1 MENVQSTT
9 SNLDCIKGMY
19 ESAAIADFP
28 AFLGAMDPAIE
39 WNEAEN
45 FPYADRN
52 PYIGPQAVAEG
63 VFGRIAADWE
73 YWTLSSLEFHET
85 KTDMIIVTGRYNA
98 KHKITGKIIKAQ
110 FTHMW
115 RLKDGKAT
123 SFQQYAD
130 TYQVNKA
137 MVN

>member
-1 MENVQSTT
+1 MENVE
-9 SNLDCIKGMY
+9 IVKGMY
-19 ESAAIADFP
+19 DAAAKGDFP
-28 AFLGAMDPAIE
+28 AFLGSMDAPIE

-52 PYIGPQAVAEG
+52 PYIGPQAVAES
-63 VFGRIAADWE
+63 VFGRIGADWE
-73 YWTLSSLEFHET
+73 YWILSDHEFHET
-85 KTDMIIVTGRYNA
+85 KNDMIIVTGRYNA

-115 RLKDGKAT
+115 RVKNGKAT
-123 SFQQYAD
+123 NFQQYAD

>member
-1 MENVQSTT
+1 MENVA
-9 SNLDCIKGMY
+9 IVKGMY
-19 ESAAIADFP
+19 DAADKGDFP
-28 AFLGAMDPAIE
+28 AFLGAMDAAIE

-63 VFGRIAADWE
+63 VFGRIGADWE
-73 YWTLSSLEFHET
+73 YWILSDHEFHET
-85 KTDMIIVTGRYNA
+85 KNDMIIVTGRYNA

-115 RLKDGKAT
+115 RLQHGKAT
-123 SFQQYAD
+123 NFQQYAD

>member
-1 MENVQSTT
+1 MENLAIV
-9 SNLDCIKGMY
+9 KGMY
-19 ESAAIADFP
+19 NAAARADFP
-28 AFLGAMDPAIE
+28 AFLGAIDAAIE
-39 WNEAEN
+39 WKEAEN

-73 YWTLSSLEFHET
+73 YWTLSDLQFHDT
-85 KTDMIIVTGRYNA
+85 KEDMIIVIGRYNA
-98 KHKITGKIIKAQ
+98 KNNATEKIIKVP
-110 FTHMW
+110 FTPMW
-115 RLKDGKAT
+115 RLKNDKAT

>member
-73 YWTLSSLEFHET
+73 YWTLSDLEFHET

-115 RLKDGKAT
+115 RLKDGKAI

>member
-1 MENVQSTT
+1 MENVA
-9 SNLDCIKGMY
+9 IVKGMY
-19 ESAAIADFP
+19 DAADKGDFP
-28 AFLGAMDPAIE
+28 AFLGAMDAAIE

-63 VFGRIAADWE
+63 VFGRIGADWE
-73 YWTLSSLEFHET
+73 YWILSDHEFHET
-85 KTDMIIVTGRYNA
+85 KNDMIIVTGRYNA

-115 RLKDGKAT
+115 RVKNGKAT
-123 SFQQYAD
+123 NFQQYAD
-130 TYQVNKA
+130 TYQVNNA

>member
-1 MENVQSTT
+1 MKNVEIVKAMY
-9 SNLDCIKGMY
+9 DAAGKG
-19 ESAAIADFP
+19 DFP
-28 AFLGAMDPAIE
+28 AFLGAMDAGIV

-45 FPYADRN
+45 FPYADHN

-63 VFGRIAADWE
+63 VFGRIAADWK
-73 YWTLSSLEFHET
+73 YWTLSDHEFHDT
-85 KTDMIIVTGRYNA
+85 KDDMIIVTGRYNA
-98 KHKITGKIIKAQ
+98 KNNATGKIIKAQ

-115 RLKDGKAT
+115 RLKNEKAT
-123 SFQQYAD
+123 TFQQYSD

>member
-1 MENVQSTT
+1 MENLEIVKAMY
-9 SNLDCIKGMY
+9 DAAAKG
-19 ESAAIADFP
+19 DFP
-28 AFLGAMDPAIE
+28 AFLGAMDATIE

-52 PYIGPQAVAEG
+52 PYVGPQAVSEG

-73 YWTLSSLEFHET
+73 YWTLSDLEFHET
-85 KTDMIIVTGRYNA
+85 KDDMMIVTGSYNA
-98 KHKITGKIIKAQ
+98 KHKITGKVIKAQ

-123 SFQQYAD
+123 SFQQYTD

>member
-1 MENVQSTT
+1 MENLAIV
-9 SNLDCIKGMY
+9 KGIY
-19 ESAAIADFP
+19 NAAARANFP
-28 AFLGAMDPAIE
+28 AFLGAMDAAIE

-73 YWTLSSLEFHET
+73 YWTLSDLQFHDT
-85 KTDMIIVTGRYNA
+85 KEDMIIVTGRYNA
-98 KHKITGKIIKAQ
+98 KNNAAGKIIKAQ
-110 FTHMW
+110 ATHIW
-115 RLKDGKAT
+115 RVKNDKAIN
-123 SFQQYAD
+123 FQQYAD
-130 TYQVNKA
+130 TYHVNKA

>member
-1 MENVQSTT
+1 MENLEIV
-9 SNLDCIKGMY
+9 KGM
-19 ESAAIADFP
+19 SDAAAKGDFP
-28 AFLGAMDPAIE
+28 AFLGAMDLNIE

-63 VFGRIAADWE
+63 VFGRIGADWE
-73 YWTLSSLEFHET
+73 YWTLSDLEFYET
-85 KTDMIIVTGRYNA
+85 KNDMIIVTGRYNA
-98 KHKITGKIIKAQ
+98 KNNATGKIIKAQ

-115 RLKDGKAT
+115 RLKNDKAT

>member
-1 MENVQSTT
+1 MENLAIV
-9 SNLDCIKGMY
+9 KGMY
-19 ESAAIADFP
+19 NAAARADFP
-28 AFLGAMDPAIE
+28 AFLGAMDAAIE
-39 WNEAEN
+39 WKEAEN

-73 YWTLSSLEFHET
+73 YWTLSDLQFHDT
-85 KTDMIIVTGRYNA
+85 KEDMIIVTGRYNA
-98 KHKITGKIIKAQ
+98 KNNATEKIIKVP
-110 FTHMW
+110 FTPMW
-115 RLKDGKAT
+115 RLKNDKAT

>member
-1 MENVQSTT
+1 MENLAIV
-9 SNLDCIKGMY
+9 KGMY
-19 ESAAIADFP
+19 NAAARADFP
-28 AFLGAMDPAIE
+28 AFLGAMDAAIE
-39 WNEAEN
+39 WKEAEN

-73 YWTLSSLEFHET
+73 YWTLSDLQFHDT
-85 KTDMIIVTGRYNA
+85 KEDMIIVIGRYNA
-98 KHKITGKIIKAQ
+98 KNNATEKIIKVP
-110 FTHMW
+110 FTPMW
-115 RLKDGKAT
+115 RLKNDKAT

>member
-1 MENVQSTT
+1 MENLEIV
-9 SNLDCIKGMY
+9 KGMY
-19 ESAAIADFP
+19 DAAAKADFP
-28 AFLGAMDPAIE
+28 AFLGAMDPAIV

-52 PYIGPQAVAEG
+52 PYIGPQAIAEG

-73 YWTLSSLEFHET
+73 YWTLSDLEFHET
-85 KTDMIIVTGRYNA
+85 KDDMIIVTGRYNA
-98 KHKITGKIIKAQ
+98 KNNATGKIIKAQ
-110 FTHMW
+110 VTHMW